1 MANKKAKITSRK
13 TRRLNEAHCVSMQ
26 PTPLSAQRNGPVL
39 VKYGLSF
46 SQFTLPS
53 LFTPLTLISANTN
66 AVLDSQHMVPG
77 KTYVGILPGHT
88 KPAFIRKRALDVA
101 RPPGLL
107 AQVFGSSR
115 HTYSVLDPVKF
126 KMFGRK
132 YRDRYYYDR
141 ATDTY
146 RPLAATQ
153 YATPT
158 CANGT
163 GRVVTS
169 YQQTCASCGK
179 FRSAS
184 WQARHPL
191 VPGVTPIPRVC
202 RKCHG
207 KYTSSE
213 EAYSSH
219 PRRRRHHYHSHSPSR
234 RYSRRYTDST
244 EDYYSSREY
253 DRPSRRDRARSREY
267 VRPRSRS
274 GGNVRVVIANQSGD
288 RTVPRRE
295 YTRSSSTD
303 GVRVIRRTEIID
315 EPKRSRSRSK
325 LRSSRASYIED
336 GARYIDEL
344 VRPRSYSRPRSLS
357 RSRYLD
363 DELDGPEYHSSL
375 RGHGRVTFVDDVDDP
390 VIVSRPRTRLSRRRA
405 MIFDGAA
412 DTGSAEQEARGRTL
426 VADGEIHGQ
435 MGLCPSGEVTEESIK
450 SGSEVSSSTA
460 IGANRGVQT
469 ITETTT
475 PVSSVVSGPLSGETH
490 NTCLGRLEDSFTSE
504 SSTSSGNSHGSL
516 QPSVEEY
523 ESDRDVVPQSTSSTR
538 RKSVTFDD
546 TPGFS
551 NLHEAFKEPT
561 NMELLKSPTPSTSP
575 RESSQQQG
583 SDEPKT
589 PLHERRRR
597 YHGSNHSSVSDIAL
611 PAPPFSSPLGKLS
624 EMLQSM
630 QITPPRRS
638 SGHQDSPQRDVP
650 NENRQVDSENLEVPS
665 SGFQNTPLV
674 RPPEEVWADQHTP
687 GHRSRSQSSEEEN
700 SPLPT
705 PLSTPPLNSPGW
717 EHPQRAAER
726 AYHSEGN
733 AYDETHFESPYGYP
747 AHEIYEH
754 PDAPYMPTEEKDYP
768 NYEPEIYEHP
778 DVPYHPEE
786 VYEYPSYEPW
796 MELTEAE
803 KAYDWMS

>member
-1 MANKKAKITSRK
+1 M
-13 TRRLNEAHCVSMQ
+13 
-26 PTPLSAQRNGPVL
+26 L
-39 VKYGLSF
+39 VKYGLLS
-46 SQFTLPS
+46 SQFTLSS
-53 LFTPLTLISANTN
+53 LYSSLTLISPNTN

-77 KTYVGILPGHT
+77 KTYIGILPGHT
-88 KPAFIRKRALDVA
+88 KPAFIRKRTLDVA
-101 RPPGLL
+101 RSPGLL
-107 AQVFGSSR
+107 AQVFGPSR
-115 HTYSVLDPVKF
+115 QAYSVIEPGKI

-146 RPLAATQ
+146 RPFAATQ

-158 CANGT
+158 CTHGT

-169 YQQTCASCGK
+169 VQQTCASCGK

-191 VPGVTPIPRVC
+191 VTGVTPIPSVC

-219 PRRRRHHYHSHSPSR
+219 PRRRRHHYHSSSPSR

-244 EDYYSSREY
+244 EDYHSSREY
-253 DRPSRRDRARSREY
+253 DRPSRRHGIRGREY

-288 RTVPRRE
+288 RTVPTHE

-315 EPKRSRSRSK
+315 EPKRSRSKSR

-344 VRPRSYSRPRSLS
+344 VRPRSCSRPRSLS

-375 RGHGRVTFVDDVDDP
+375 RSHGRVAFVDDVDDP

-405 MIFDGAA
+405 MIFDGGA
-412 DTGSAEQEARGRTL
+412 DTGSSEQGAYGRTL
-426 VADGEIHGQ
+426 LADAETHEKVDLPRGA
-435 MGLCPSGEVTEESIK
+435 EVVEQSI
-450 SGSEVSSSTA
+450 GSSSDISSSTTIRANSGAQA
-460 IGANRGVQT
+460 IV
-469 ITETTT
+469 ETVT
-475 PVSSVVSGPLSGETH
+475 PASTRVSQPLSGETH
-490 NTCLGRLEDSFTSE
+490 SSYLGRPEDSFTSE
-504 SSTSSGNSHGSL
+504 SSFSSGHSHGSF
-516 QPSVEEY
+516 QPRVEEY
-523 ESDRDVVPQSTSSTR
+523 ESDRDEAPQLTSYTR
-538 RKSVTFDD
+538 RKSVSFDD
-546 TPGFS
+546 IPSFS
-551 NLHEAFKEPT
+551 NYHEAANEPT
-561 NMELLKSPTPSTSP
+561 TTESLQSPTPSMNSG
-575 RESSQQQG
+575 ESSQHQEL
-583 SDEPKT
+583 DEPEA

-611 PAPPFSSPLGKLS
+611 PAPPLSSPLGKLS
-624 EMLQSM
+624 EMLRSM
-630 QITPPRRS
+630 QVTPPPGS
-638 SGHQDSPQRDVP
+638 SGGHDNPQRDVP
-650 NENRQVDSENLEVPS
+650 IASRRVDSENLEVPS
-665 SGFQNTPLV
+665 PSFQSTPLV
-674 RPPEEVWADQHTP
+674 RPSEGVWAEKYT
-687 GHRSRSQSSEEEN
+687 SRHQSHSQSSEEEE
-700 SPLPT
+700 SPPPT

-717 EHPQRAAER
+717 EPPPRRAAEH

-733 AYDETHFESPYGYP
+733 AYDGTYFQSPYGYDP
-747 AHEIYEH
+747 AQEIYEH
-754 PDAPYMPTEEKDYP
+754 PDAPYIPTEEKDYLGH
-768 NYEPEIYEHP
+768 EPEIYEHP
-778 DVPYHPEE
+778 DAPYHPEE
-786 VYEYPSYEPW
+786 ELDYPSYEPW

>member
-1 MANKKAKITSRK
+1 M
-13 TRRLNEAHCVSMQ
+13 
-26 PTPLSAQRNGPVL
+26 L
-39 VKYGLSF
+39 VKYGLRF
-46 SQFTLPS
+46 SQVTLPS
-53 LFTPLTLISANTN
+53 LYASLTLISANTN

-77 KTYVGILPGHT
+77 KTYVGILPGHA
-88 KPAFIRKRALDVA
+88 KPAFIRKRALDVG

-115 HTYSVLDPVKF
+115 QIYSVIDPGKF
-126 KMFGRK
+126 MMFGRK

-158 CANGT
+158 YTNGT

-169 YQQTCASCGK
+169 VQQTCASCGK
-179 FRSAS
+179 FRSAN

-191 VPGVTPIPRVC
+191 VPGVTPVPRVC

-207 KYTSSE
+207 KHTSSE

-219 PRRRRHHYHSHSPSR
+219 NRRRRHHYHSHSPSR

-253 DRPSRRDRARSREY
+253 DRPSRRDASCSREY
-267 VRPRSRS
+267 AKPRSRS

-288 RTVPRRE
+288 RTVPKRE

-315 EPKRSRSRSK
+315 EPKRSRSRSRM
-325 LRSSRASYIED
+325 RSSRVSYVED

-363 DELDGPEYHSSL
+363 DELDGLEYHSSL
-375 RGHGRVTFVDDVDDP
+375 RSPGRVAFVDDVDDP

-412 DTGSAEQEARGRTL
+412 DTGSSEQEAHGRTL
-426 VADGEIHGQ
+426 LADSETHGRIAL
-435 MGLCPSGEVTEESIK
+435 GPSGEVIGESIR
-450 SGSEVSSSTA
+450 SSSDISSSTVVRA
-460 IGANRGVQT
+460 NGGAQT
-469 ITETTT
+469 IAETITLASSL
-475 PVSSVVSGPLSGETH
+475 VSEHLTGETH
-490 NTCLGRLEDSFTSE
+490 NSRLSRPEDSFTSE
-504 SSTSSGNSHGSL
+504 SSISSGHSHERSF

-546 TPGFS
+546 NPSFS
-551 NLHEAFKEPT
+551 NYHEASNEPA
-561 NMELLKSPTPSTSP
+561 NMESLKSPTPSTKSG
-575 RESSQQQG
+575 ESSQHQDL
-583 SDEPKT
+583 DEPET

-597 YHGSNHSSVSDIAL
+597 YHGSNHSSISDIAL
-611 PAPPFSSPLGKLS
+611 PAPPLSLPLGKLS

-630 QITPPRRS
+630 QITPPRGS
-638 SGHQDSPQRDVP
+638 SRRQDSPQRDIRNADRSVG
-650 NENRQVDSENLEVPS
+650 LEDHSPS
-665 SGFQNTPLV
+665 FQSTPLM
-674 RPPEEVWADQHTP
+674 RPPEGLWADQNTSQDQSH
-687 GHRSRSQSSEEEN
+687 SQSSEDED

-717 EHPQRAAER
+717 EHSSRRAAER
-726 AYHSEGN
+726 AYHSESS
-733 AYDETHFESPYGYP
+733 AYDGSYHQSPYGYMP
-747 AHEIYEH
+747 AGLNYYEPEIYDHPDQPMATEHKEYPVYEQEIYEH
-754 PDAPYMPTEEKDYP
+754 PDAPYNLTEEKD
-768 NYEPEIYEHP
+768 
-778 DVPYHPEE
+778 
-786 VYEYPSYEPW
+786 YPSYEPW

>member
-1 MANKKAKITSRK
+1 
-13 TRRLNEAHCVSMQ
+13 MQ
-26 PTPLSAQRNGPVL
+26 PTPLSAQRNGAVL
-39 VKYGLSF
+39 VKYGPYIP
-46 SQFTLPS
+46 QVTLPS
-53 LFTPLTLISANTN
+53 LYASLTLISANTN

-88 KPAFIRKRALDVA
+88 KPAFIRKRALDVG
-101 RPPGLL
+101 RSPGLL

-115 HTYSVLDPVKF
+115 QAYSVIDPGQF

-153 YATPT
+153 YPTPT
-158 CANGT
+158 YTNGT

-169 YQQTCASCGK
+169 FQQTCASCGK
-179 FRSAS
+179 FRSAN

-191 VPGVTPIPRVC
+191 VPGVTPIPSVC
-202 RKCHG
+202 RKCHA
-207 KYTSSE
+207 KHTSSE

-219 PRRRRHHYHSHSPSR
+219 NRRRRHHYHSHSPSR

-253 DRPSRRDRARSREY
+253 DRPSRRDGACSREY
-267 VRPRSRS
+267 VKPRSRS

-315 EPKRSRSRSK
+315 EPKRPRSRSR
-325 LRSSRASYIED
+325 LRSSRVSYIED

-363 DELDGPEYHSSL
+363 DELDGPEYHPNFRST
-375 RGHGRVTFVDDVDDP
+375 GRVTFVDDVDDP
-390 VIVSRPRTRLSRRRA
+390 VIVARPRTRLSRRRA

-412 DTGSAEQEARGRTL
+412 DAGSSEQEAYGRTL
-426 VADGEIHGQ
+426 VAERGTHGRIELRP
-435 MGLCPSGEVTEESIK
+435 GGGVTEESIR
-450 SGSEVSSSTA
+450 SGSAVSSSTVV
-460 IGANRGVQT
+460 GAKGGAQT
-469 ITETTT
+469 IAETIT
-475 PVSSVVSGPLSGETH
+475 PASSIVSEPLISEIH
-490 NTCLGRLEDSFTSE
+490 DSCLSRPEDSFTSE
-504 SSTSSGNSHGSL
+504 SSISSEHSQARSF

-523 ESDRDVVPQSTSSTR
+523 ESDRDEVPHFTSSTR

-546 TPGFS
+546 NPSFS
-551 NLHEAFKEPT
+551 NYHEASNEAT
-561 NMELLKSPTPSTSP
+561 NMESLRSPTPSTNS
-575 RESSQQQG
+575 RESGQHQDL
-583 SDEPKT
+583 DEPEK

-597 YHGSNHSSVSDIAL
+597 YHGSNHSSISDIAL
-611 PAPPFSSPLGKLS
+611 PAPPLSLPLGNLS

-630 QITPPRRS
+630 QITPPRGS
-638 SGHQDSPQRDVP
+638 SGCENSPQRDVR
-650 NENRQVDSENLEVPS
+650 NANRSVDSENLEIPS
-665 SGFQNTPLV
+665 PSFRSTPLV
-674 RPPEEVWADQHTP
+674 RPPEGVWAEQYTSRHQ
-687 GHRSRSQSSEEEN
+687 SRSQSSEDED

-705 PLSTPPLNSPGW
+705 PLSTPPVTSPGW
-717 EHPQRAAER
+717 EHSSRRAAER

-733 AYDETHFESPYGYP
+733 AYDSTYHQSPYGYVP
-747 AHEIYEH
+747 AGLDYYEPEIYDHPDRPYMSTEEKEYVGYEPEIYEH
-754 PDAPYMPTEEKDYP
+754 PDAPYNPTEEYD
-768 NYEPEIYEHP
+768 
-778 DVPYHPEE
+778 
-786 VYEYPSYEPW
+786 YPSYEPW